1 MRDGKW
7 SRSIAYRCSRLGGRE
22 LAAPVGE
29 AGPRAT
35 WWRCTGTFYS
45 AVLLCTGG
53 TLLMLTPGFEK
64 LKMAE
69 KDCEMQKKCIRIFLE
84 L

>member
-1 MRDGKW
+1 MRDGKY
-7 SRSIAYRCSRLGGRE
+7 SRSITYRCSRLGGRE
-22 LAAPVGE
+22 LAVPVGE

-35 WWRCTGTFYS
+35 WWRHTSTFYS

-53 TLLMLTPGFEK
+53 ILLMLTPGFEK

-69 KDCEMQKKCIRIFLE
+69 KDCEMQKKSVSAYF
-84 L
+84 